1 MNFRR
6 KLTTSAVALALTA
19 ALVGG
24 PTPVSAAT
32 TSSKTSAPI
41 SVDARDLSCRRTARL
56 APLTYSPYWLSV
68 AEGSVRSTRIEV
80 VTDPDTVNAATNTLV
95 IGDAGLASAYAWTPP
110 AAAKPFCRLL
120 HWTLDG
126 GAPTGTPIICDV
138 VIGTPSPAGT
148 AFTGDTR
155 TNSLQEVANV
165 SGLASLTYSP
175 RWLASGS
182 TVRLEQVRRS
192 EITGITTTNT
202 LTQTATGVESTCP
215 LGTGALFGGIYT
227 LRHITLN
234 ADGTQVGEALTAEF
248 VVRHPLG
255 TMINVL

>member
-6 KLTTSAVALALTA
+6 KLTTSADALALTA

-24 PTPVSAAT
+24 PTSVSAA

-41 SVDARDLSCRRTARL
+41 SVDVRDLGCRRTACL

-68 AEGSVRSTRIEV
+68 TEGSVRSTRIEV

-95 IGDAGLASAYAWTPP
+95 TGDAGLASAYAWTPP

-138 VIGTPSPAGT
+138 VIGNPSPAGT

-165 SGLASLTYSP
+165 GGLASLTYSP
-175 RWLASGS
+175 RWVAGGS
-182 TVRLEQVRRS
+182 SVRLERIRRS
-192 EITGITTTNT
+192 ELSGVVTTNT